1 MGNARVSS
9 RVQSIVF
16 GQALGDKLFQPF
28 VSAKPQMKQFDLQD
42 DDPFVVL
49 ACDGVWDMFNEQQAV
64 DLLQEIKVRC
74 VCERADDGYGG

>member
-1 MGNARVSS
+1 
-9 RVQSIVF
+9 
-16 GQALGDKLFQPF
+16 
-28 VSAKPQMKQFDLQD
+28 MKQFDLQD

-74 VCERADDGYGG
+74 ACESVHVVHVFTRR